1 MLLLNSN
8 NGETKSSLTVSKE
21 DARSCSFL
29 RYNEDQN
36 PKSPRIDMKG
46 IMGDDYVGRSVK
58 CISRVTSKFQHVTII
73 HFMEEILLKEI
84 S

>member
-1 MLLLNSN
+1 M
-8 NGETKSSLTVSKE
+8 
-21 DARSCSFL
+21 

-36 PKSPRIDMKG
+36 PKSPWINMKV
-46 IMGDDYVGRSVK
+46 IMDDDYVGRSAK
-58 CISRVTSKFQHVTII
+58 CISTVTSKFQHVTII